1 MADTQPQD
9 ENNYILRD
17 HHLDYLVE
25 LRVSDQVLT
34 SRFTRSCSTAS
45 CSARCCREG
54 VLVDVAHR
62 DRIIAEAALIVQH
75 MEPTQEHDPTRWF
88 EPNDE
93 PDLDFPSGRAVNTNI
108 VNGTCVFLDS
118 RRLCVLHSAESASPG
133 LKPFFCRAYPVAI
146 DHGCVTLDSDWCPDD
161 TQCCEPVAGGEM
173 TTLDVYEP
181 ELVHMLGE
189 AGLNELRRIAE
200 LTPPPRPE
208 RGLLEPTLSAQG
220 PLEG

>member
-1 MADTQPQD
+1 
-9 ENNYILRD
+9 
-17 HHLDYLVE
+17 
-25 LRVSDQVLT
+25 
-34 SRFTRSCSTAS
+34 
-45 CSARCCREG
+45 
-54 VLVDVAHR
+54 LVDVAHR
-62 DRIIAEAALIVQH
+62 DRIIAEAALIAQH
-75 MEPTQEHDPTRWF
+75 MEPTQEHDPARWF

-161 TQCCEPVAGGEM
+161 TQCCEPVEGGEM
-173 TTLDVYEP
+173 TTLEVYEP

-189 AGLNELRRIAE
+189 AGLKELRRIAE
-200 LTPPPRPE
+200 ITLPPPPE

>member
-1 MADTQPQD
+1 MADTQPQG

-17 HHLDYLVE
+17 HHLDYFVE

-54 VLVDVAHR
+54 VLVDVVHR

-75 MEPTQEHDPTRWF
+75 MEPAQEHDPTRWF

-108 VNGTCVFLDS
+108 VNGSCVFLDS

-146 DHGCVTLDSDWCPDD
+146 DHGCVTLDSDWCPED
-161 TQCCEPVAGGEM
+161 TQCCEPVEGGEM
-173 TTLDVYEP
+173 TTLEVYEP

-189 AGLNELRRIAE
+189 AGLEELRRIAE
-200 LTPPPRPE
+200 VKPPLQREPD
-208 RGLLEPTLSAQG
+208 LLEPTLSAQG